1 LRPSTERIKTLCICT
16 RTTHPAYIAYLTW
29 FASTPF
35 LETYGVEFV
44 VSKEGFPLVTYT
56 IWRSSNISFFHLQ
69 WLHYWRSSLITYTI
83 WRSSKELEVNMLR
96 APAARGG
103 GCCRYQVILI
113 WLATLTASPQSC
125 RAKTTPLAF
134 SSSSVALLPPLRA
147 VRSTVLSPTQPM
159 QWHRSLSKPGP
170 YCQPVHCERRSLLA
184 SAKRTSAAMTA
195 SSADGSGPIRQFLE
209 GLRRADLQSLA
220 KENNIA
226 ANKV

>member
-1 LRPSTERIKTLCICT
+1 MAPS
-16 RTTHPAYIAYLTW
+16 
-29 FASTPF
+29 S
-35 LETYGVEFV
+35 
-44 VSKEGFPLVTYT
+44 
-56 IWRSSNISFFHLQ
+56 
-69 WLHYWRSSLITYTI
+69 
-83 WRSSKELEVNMLR
+83 
-96 APAARGG
+96 RGG
-103 GCCRYQVILI
+103 GCCYQVILI

-170 YCQPVHCERRSLLA
+170 YCQREHCERRSHLA
-184 SAKRTSAAMTA
+184 SAGRTSVAMTA

-226 ANKV
+226 ANKVSCLLFASAAATSCISHCATSPALTIRYSNYSYSKFPPHFSCTPGRHPHPYHRIDL